1 MSRLAGFSA
10 RDVARVA
17 EQLGWRLDRQSGSYL
32 VSVHDG
38 KAVTLVIPAHRE
50 LRPGTL
56 RALIRATDLDVD
68 RFLELVRG

>member
-17 EQLGWRLDRQSGSYL
+17 EQLGWRLDRQSGSHL
-32 VSVHDG
+32 VYVHAG
-38 KAVTLVIPAHRE
+38 KTVILVIPAHRE

-56 RALIRATDLDVD
+56 RALIRAMELDVD